1 MTQLPSLLLLFIS
14 LSLSHQCLWWVLCG
28 SEGMIIG
35 SAAAVIVF
43 EYTRNERKKARDKVK
58 QRIKA
63 EAKAK
68 VSEPLNAID
77 LYSHLVWWCLS
88 QLAARRFEDMEYRI
102 ARLEAALAAN
112 TVTLDARGRR
122 TTGQG
127 GSGSSGGGTRALLQP
142 HATVVWAPLPPAHQ
156 HGSESLDET
165 GDD

>member
-1 MTQLPSLLLLFIS
+1 MTQLPSLLLLFMS
-14 LSLSHQCLWWVLCG
+14 LSLTQCLWWVLCG

-77 LYSHLVWWCLS
+77 LFDL
-88 QLAARRFEDMEYRI
+88 
-102 ARLEAALAAN
+102 
-112 TVTLDARGRR
+112 TL
-122 TTGQG
+122 
-127 GSGSSGGGTRALLQP
+127 SGGASPSLPRGALR
-142 HATVVWAPLPPAHQ
+142 TW
-156 HGSESLDET
+156 STE
-165 GDD
+165 